1 MKRPPRLIARTL
13 MAIFL
18 TVAVVLLITFVRLTV
33 ETRQRVRSA
42 QTEKLEVG
50 ARVFTA
56 LEARRQRDQLQMVAT
71 LSETPTLKAALS
83 TYAAE
88 SAFGGISDEHA
99 AQLRH
104 TVADVVEKLATTIKA
119 DVVAIAATDGQQF
132 AVGGSER
139 DRWDISQ
146 VLRFASSADT
156 FQDVVVQPG
165 GAFRVSGAQLRLA
178 GNDGLDQTVGTLII
192 GTSLDANYA
201 QELSNLSGAGIVIVV
216 GDSVIARTV
225 SDSVAASVARGPRA
239 LTGTTTVDDEEFAVG
254 TLLNSGAA
262 RIYVLAS
269 VDAAARATTSEALTS
284 LATIALGSVV
294 LTLVASVWL
303 ARTLTRPI
311 DRLASD
317 IARMTAARDFERR
330 IEPTHT
336 SREVDSLADAFNQLV
351 RALSAAEAETNAT
364 YLGAIQALAAAL
376 DARDPYTAGHSERV
390 STLSVLIAQRLG
402 LSDAEVDV
410 IRLGALLHDVGKI
423 GVPDEILR
431 KPGPLSPAEFE
442 QIKRHPTLGA
452 RILRQVPF
460 LAAHLPIVELH
471 HERPDGKGY
480 PFGLRGDEIPT
491 DARIVHVADA
501 FDAMTS
507 ARAYRRRRDPAD
519 AMREL
524 WQCAGSQFDA
534 EVVQAFA
541 SALPQMDP
549 IPVDEARPVVT
560 PSAARLAIVSG
571 AARP

>member
-1 MKRPPRLIARTL
+1 
-13 MAIFL
+13 MAVFL
-18 TVAVVLLITFVRLTV
+18 TVAVILLITFVRLTV

-56 LEARRQRDQLQMVAT
+56 LEARRQRDQLEMVAT
-71 LSETPTLKAALS
+71 LSETPILKAALS

-88 SAFGGISDEHA
+88 SAFGGISEEHA

-104 TVADVVEKLATTIKA
+104 TVADVVEKLAITIKA
-119 DVVAIAATDGQQF
+119 NVVAIAGSDGRQF

-139 DRWDISQ
+139 DRWNVRQ
-146 VLRFASSADT
+146 VLRFASTAET
-156 FQDVVVQPG
+156 FQDIVVQPG
-165 GAFRVSGAQLRLA
+165 GAFRVSGARLRLA
-178 GNDGLDQTVGTLII
+178 GNDGIDQTVGTLLI

-225 SDSVAASVARGPRA
+225 SDSVAAAVARGPRA
-239 LTGTTTVDDEEFAVG
+239 LSGTTIVDREEFAVA

-284 LATIALGSVV
+284 LGMIAFGSVA
-294 LTLVASVWL
+294 LALIASVWL

-311 DRLASD
+311 DRLASE
-317 IARMTAARDFERR
+317 ITRMTTSRDFERR

-336 SREVDSLADAFNQLV
+336 SREVDSLASAFNELV
-351 RALSAAEAETNAT
+351 RALTAAEAETNAT

-376 DARDPYTAGHSERV
+376 DARDPYTAGHSDRV
-390 STLSVLIAQRLG
+390 SSLSVLIARHMG
-402 LSDAEVDV
+402 LPDAEVDV

-423 GVPDEILR
+423 GVPDQILR
-431 KPGPLSPAEFE
+431 KPGSLTPAEFE

-452 RILRQVPF
+452 HILRQVPF
-460 LAAHLPIVELH
+460 LAPHLPIVELH
-471 HERPDGKGY
+471 HERPDGQGY
-480 PFGLRGDEIPT
+480 PFGLRADEIPT

-501 FDAMTS
+501 FDAITS
-507 ARAYRRRRDPAD
+507 ARAYRPARP
-519 AMREL
+519 ASLALAEL
-524 WQCAGSQFDA
+524 RQHVGTQFDRA
-534 EVVQAFA
+534 VVD
-541 SALPQMDP
+541 ALHAA
-549 IPVDEARPVVT
+549 I
-560 PSAARLAIVSG
+560 PSAAALSLFDMQESNSG
-571 AARP
+571 A

>member
-1 MKRPPRLIARTL
+1 MKRPPRLVARTL

-18 TVAVVLLITFVRLTV
+18 TVAVILLITFVRLTV

-56 LEARRQRDQLQMVAT
+56 LEARRQRDQLEMVAT

-88 SAFGGISDEHA
+88 SAFGGISEEHA
-99 AQLRH
+99 TQLRQ
-104 TVADVVEKLATTIKA
+104 TVADVVEKLAATIKAA
-119 DVVAIAATDGQQF
+119 DVVAIAGTDGRQF

-146 VLRFASSADT
+146 VLHFASTADT
-156 FQDVVVQPG
+156 FQDVLVQPG
-165 GAFRVSGAQLRLA
+165 GAFRISGAPLRLT
-178 GNDGLDQTVGTLII
+178 GNDGLDQTVGTLVI

-201 QELSNLSGAGIVIVV
+201 QELSDLAGAGIVIVV
-216 GDSVIARTV
+216 GNNVIARTV
-225 SDSVAASVARGPRA
+225 SDSVAAAVARGPRA
-239 LTGTTTVDDEEFAVG
+239 LTGTTTVDNEEFAVG

-269 VDAAARATTSEALTS
+269 VDAAARTTTSEALTS
-284 LATIALGSVV
+284 LGMIGFGSVV
-294 LTLVASVWL
+294 LALVASLWL

-311 DRLASD
+311 DRLAAD
-317 IARMTAARDFERR
+317 ITRMTAARDFERS
-330 IEPTHT
+330 IEPTQT
-336 SREVDSLADAFNQLV
+336 SREVDSLANAFNELV

-364 YLGAIQALAAAL
+364 YLGAVQALAAAL

-390 STLSVLIAQRLG
+390 STLSVLIARHMG
-402 LSDAEVDV
+402 LPDTEVDV

-423 GVPDEILR
+423 GVPDEVLR
-431 KPGPLSPAEFE
+431 KPGPLTPPEFE

-460 LAAHLPIVELH
+460 LAPHLPIVELH

-480 PFGLRGDEIPT
+480 PFGLRADEIPT

-507 ARAYRRRRDPAD
+507 ARAYRPARP
-519 AMREL
+519 ASLALAEL
-524 WQCAGSQFDA
+524 RQHVGTQFDRT
-534 EVVQAFA
+534 VVE
-541 SALPQMDP
+541 ALHAA
-549 IPVDEARPVVT
+549 V
-560 PSAARLAIVSG
+560 PSAG
-571 AARP
+571 ALSHFDLQELITGE